1 MHLPFCVV
9 WACVTGGLLHSV
21 CVWYAPL
28 SRPLELWVVLPPTWW
43 RSSKGRGGVGCGQSY
58 SIYTIC
64 ETPHR
69 PYASKTV
76 CVCFPCAWDYPG
88 ESVGQVDL
96 PAICQLKGVVHVP
109 VLVATVMS
117 YKKKNRR
124 NISKL
129 PNIGF
134 PDLKSQFYF
143 VVVLNKC

>member
-1 MHLPFCVV
+1 M
-9 WACVTGGLLHSV
+9 
-21 CVWYAPL
+21 
-28 SRPLELWVVLPPTWW
+28 
-43 RSSKGRGGVGCGQSY
+43 
-58 SIYTIC
+58 
-64 ETPHR
+64 
-69 PYASKTV
+69 
-76 CVCFPCAWDYPG
+76 
-88 ESVGQVDL
+88 GQVDL

-143 VVVLNKC
+143 VVVLNKCQAESSFCAAPVQLPLQLERSRGARAARVLGRSFAAGAHVSRSSCVCVCGCGAQAGLTA